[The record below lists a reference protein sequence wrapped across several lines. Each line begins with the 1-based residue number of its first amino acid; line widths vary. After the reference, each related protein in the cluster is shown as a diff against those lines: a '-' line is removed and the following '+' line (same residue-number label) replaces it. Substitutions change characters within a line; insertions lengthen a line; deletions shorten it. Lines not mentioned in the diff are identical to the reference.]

1 MKEKDKEFYVYAY
14 IRNADDDCCFAGT
27 PYYIGKGKGAR
38 KDASKI
44 QVVGSRGTG
53 ARDLLP
59 DDPKQIIVLKD
70 GLSEDEALNLEIRL
84 IAFYGRADRGSGCL
98 LNQTDGGE
106 GTTGYQY
113 TEELR
118 EKRRNQLIGNTYGRR
133 VDWNDPQVRANH
145 AEGLRRRKPYEM
157 TAARRQQH
165 ENLQIPYNWQHN
177 EYGERLGVCC
187 LRMAKETGLHQ
198 ASFWKVANGRQKQ
211 THGWICLN
219 PTKVFNTKPHDPAR
233 NVKAG
238 RTRNQKGAAELG
250 ISIEEYEKLS
260 YQQRSYRRKKL
271 RKQKAS
277 EQRQVPPS
285 DARN

>member
-1 MKEKDKEFYVYAY
+1 MKEKGKEFYVYAY

-27 PYYIGKGKGAR
+27 PYYIGKGKRAR
-38 KDASKI
+38 EDVSKI
-44 QVVGSRGTG
+44 QVIGSRGTRM
-53 ARDLLP
+53 RDLLP

-70 GLSEDEALNLEIRL
+70 GLSEEEALGLEIKL
-84 IAFYGRADRGSGCL
+84 IAFYGRADKGNGCL

-106 GTTGYQY
+106 GTTGYEY

-118 EKRRNQLIGNTYGRR
+118 EKRKNQLTGNTYGSR

-157 TAARRQQH
+157 TQARRQQLD
-165 ENLQIPYNWQHN
+165 NLQIPYNWKH
-177 EYGERLGVCC
+177 EEHGERLDICC
-187 LRMAKETGLHQ
+187 VRMAEETGFHQ
-198 ASFWKVANGRQKQ
+198 ASFWKVANGQQKQ
-211 THGWICLN
+211 THGWVYLN
-219 PTKVFNTKPHDPAR
+219 PTKEFITKPHDPAT

-271 RKQKAS
+271 RKQKES
-277 EQRQVPPS
+277 EYYQ
-285 DARN
+285 